1 MAPAPVTAMRQQLDN
16 LYARI
21 RSFSRVAL
29 VGLLL
34 MAALFYFGVLGDVFV
49 VLATAI
55 LVGSVLASWFVAFL
69 RLLTREE

>member
-1 MAPAPVTAMRQQLDN
+1 MRQQLDN
-16 LYARI
+16 LYARL

-34 MAALFYFGVLGDVFV
+34 MAGLYYLGVLGDVFV
-49 VLATAI
+49 VLSTAI
-55 LVGSVLASWFVAFL
+55 LVSSVLASWLVAVL

>member
-1 MAPAPVTAMRQQLDN
+1 MRQQLDN
-16 LYARI
+16 LYARL

-34 MAALFYFGVLGDVFV
+34 MAALFYLGVLGDVFV
-49 VLATAI
+49 ILSTAI
-55 LVGSVLASWFVAFL
+55 LVSSVLASWLVALL

>member
-1 MAPAPVTAMRQQLDN
+1 MRQQLDN

-34 MAALFYFGVLGDVFV
+34 MAALYYFGLLGDIFV
-49 VLATAI
+49 ILSTIVLVT
-55 LVGSVLASWFVAFL
+55 SVLASWLVALL